1 MKEKSILLRDC
12 CCATCSRLLPQ
23 TAFFLGG
30 GCMGVCAWVS
40 AFFDPE
46 GDAYSGRL
54 MCESDH
60 ISQKQNLKPWFQICC
75 RGFWRMLWLMSKRTS
90 RGQAPCGSTRRCAHV
105 SGNLE
110 GYFSRLELRSG
121 SICIYVGVLSGGAGE
136 PPGQKGSG
144 DAHQRRSRL
153 QELLSRHTHQPW
165 PWDGDGG

>member
-1 MKEKSILLRDC
+1 MTV
-12 CCATCSRLLPQ
+12 AVRLVAGYFRKRQVFLVVFF
-23 TAFFLGG
+23 FFLH
-30 GCMGVCAWVS
+30 GCVCVWVS
-40 AFFDPE
+40 AFFDPG
-46 GDAYSGRL
+46 GDACSGRL
-54 MCESDH
+54 VCESDQ
-60 ISQKQNLKPWFQICC
+60 ISQKQNLKPWFQTCC
-75 RGFWRMLWLMSKRTS
+75 RVFFDECFWRMSKRTS
-90 RGQAPCGSTRRCAHV
+90 RGRAPCGSTRRCAHV

-136 PPGQKGSG
+136 PPGQRGSG